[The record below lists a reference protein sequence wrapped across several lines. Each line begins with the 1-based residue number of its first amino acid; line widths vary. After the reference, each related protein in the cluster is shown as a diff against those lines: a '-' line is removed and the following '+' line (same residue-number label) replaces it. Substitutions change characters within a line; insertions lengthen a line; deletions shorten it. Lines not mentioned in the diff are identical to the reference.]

1 MNAAFET
8 HFPEALDVMG
18 FNYNL
23 KVHDEW
29 HKAHPKQAVRGI
41 GDGEHDFH
49 ARHLR
54 DRQAAQLGQR
64 LRPESTA
71 WSQLAE
77 EWWKFYA
84 AREWLAGGFAWT
96 GFDYRGEPTPYG
108 WPSINSQFGIVDM
121 CGFPKDNFYYYKAW
135 WGSEPVLHLFP
146 HWNWEQREGE
156 PISVWV
162 HSNLDSVEV
171 FLNGKSQG
179 SKKVEP
185 LTHLE
190 WKVKYEPG
198 VLEAR
203 GTKDGK
209 VVLTEKRETT
219 GEPASIRL
227 TADRTEINADGEDV
241 AVLTVEGLDQG
252 RPPDSDRGLSPSF
265 QSQR

>member
-1 MNAAFET
+1 MSAYDLNHT
-8 HFPEALDVMG
+8 
-18 FNYNL
+18 
-23 KVHDEW
+23 EW
-29 HKAHPKQAVRGI
+29 S
-41 GDGEHDFH
+41 E
-49 ARHLR
+49 
-54 DRQAAQLGQR
+54 
-64 LRPESTA
+64 
-71 WSQLAE
+71 LAE

-135 WGSEPVLHLFP
+135 WGAEPVLHLFP
-146 HWNWEQREGE
+146 HWNWDEREGE

-162 HSNLDSVEV
+162 HSNLDSVEL

-179 SKKVEP
+179 STESEP

-190 WKVKYEPG
+190 WTVKYEPG

-219 GEPASIRL
+219 GKPESIRL

-241 AVLTVEGLDQG
+241 AVLRVEVLDKEG
-252 RPPDSDRGLSPSF
+252 RADSDGG
-265 QSQR
+265 